1 MTCPWPLSSEP
12 AIHQQNGCWTAQDCG
27 VALVLAACRSRNALV
42 ITDKELRLIATAAII
57 GESSQPVNG

>member
-1 MTCPWPLSSEP
+1 MGP
-12 AIHQQNGCWTAQDCG
+12 QTAQGCG
-27 VALVLAACRSRNALV
+27 LALVLGARRSRKALV